1 MFYRASSDSAL
12 YASVVDDDDDDDND
26 DVMNVL
32 QSQLR
37 LSVVCQCC

>member
-12 YASVVDDDDDDDND
+12 YASVVDDDDADDND